1 MAKEQQLHDKRQALH
16 QGGGAER
23 IDKQHQ
29 QGKLSAR
36 ERVSL
41 LLDENS
47 FQEIGAFVEHRS
59 TNFGLDKQKFL
70 GDGVITGYGNI
81 HGRLVYLYSQDFKV
95 LGGSLS

>member
-1 MAKEQQLHDKRQALH
+1 MAKEQQLHDKRQALL

-23 IDKQHQ
+23 LDKQHQ

-36 ERVSL
+36 ERISL

-59 TNFGLDKQKFL
+59 SNFGLDKQKFL

-81 HGRLVYLYSQDFKV
+81 HGRLVYVY
-95 LGGSLS
+95 